1 MAKFDNYE
9 KPPWV
14 STGPR
19 TRMLRAKKKVRQ
31 QKLAQQR
38 KEMGADSFAAPR
50 KTVSASKRKKNT
62 EISKIISDIMHN
74 WEKTGMIGKNRPPTR
89 KAAQK
94 MAIAVAYS
102 IHSKKAEEFNAPYT
116 GSDALSDIGLSTDQL
131 TSTWG
136 SGDFDKSSLN
146 SSGHMTVFAN
156 AEERLGVYQIDGNRL
171 NGNLIYDTSFERHIT
186 GNQKVEQD
194 YIVEFNI
201 LGYDD
206 EGSESYTHI
215 SSEHRIAYLK
225 LIDKDIKYQIETQG
239 LHDITEESEI
249 YGEIE
254 YEANGKTIEITY
266 DATLMPARV
275 LSETIKNDDTEIFYD
290 HYGIEFM
297 SEEEEPEYP
306 CDICEKPAKYNF
318 QDTTVRYEIIDDDFE
333 NPKISDYGGQ
343 NQNDFYC
350 EAHAKQY
357 EGSDFHTLRAEE
369 EEPEYPCD
377 ICDKPAKYN
386 FQDTTVRYEIIDD
399 DFENPQ
405 VSDYG
410 GQNQNDFY
418 CEVHAKQYEG
428 SDFHTLRAET
438 SDAPTF
444 TPKDGYKCDGCGKTI
459 DEGVNLQDIDVHWY
473 IEDGDFTGDYELKN
487 HLGNYN
493 DFYCYT
499 CAENEGFMSEG
510 NTPVMPPMEF
520 GEMANW
526 RPLDGTPG
534 LKRKRAENYKHE
546 CITCAEGMDE
556 LVAKGQ
562 TWSCECCGFLVGTQG
577 KHEGCG
583 YNDNGEVMCNLCATE
598 QCDCA
603 ETEVLGNCKDCGT
616 DIFDDGEDEL
626 WCDECSYRLC
636 HGCNRRCEGCSR
648 RVCDEHR
655 CSDECCDGA
664 YCEECHKEEVYNAPL
679 GFNEMGPRPFYGN
692 PRKIA
697 IDRWGNRRFI
707 RRRKDGTYMKNVDVG
722 RSIAMD
728 RRRQSQTWA
737 PPGFRDQGDGSL
749 SLLERFRNRLR
760 Q

>member
-19 TRMLRAKKKVRQ
+19 TRMLRNKKKVRQ
-31 QKLAQQR
+31 QKIAQKR
-38 KEMGADSFAAPR
+38 KEMGADSFEAPR

-116 GSDALSDIGLSTDQL
+116 GSGALSDIGLSTDQL

-156 AEERLGVYQIDGNRL
+156 AED
-171 NGNLIYDTSFERHIT
+171 
-186 GNQKVEQD
+186 
-194 YIVEFNI
+194 
-201 LGYDD
+201 
-206 EGSESYTHI
+206 
-215 SSEHRIAYLK
+215 
-225 LIDKDIKYQIETQG
+225 
-239 LHDITEESEI
+239 
-249 YGEIE
+249 
-254 YEANGKTIEITY
+254 
-266 DATLMPARV
+266 
-275 LSETIKNDDTEIFYD
+275 
-290 HYGIEFM
+290 
-297 SEEEEPEYP
+297 EEEEPEYP
-306 CDICEKPAKYNF
+306 CDVCGKPAKYNF
-318 QDTTVRYEIIDDDFE
+318 QDTTVRYEIVDDDFE
-333 NPKISDYGGQ
+333 NPMVSEYGGQ

-357 EGSDFHTLRAEE
+357 EGSDFLALRAE
-369 EEPEYPCD
+369 
-377 ICDKPAKYN
+377 I
-386 FQDTTVRYEIIDD
+386 
-399 DFENPQ
+399 
-405 VSDYG
+405 
-410 GQNQNDFY
+410 
-418 CEVHAKQYEG
+418 
-428 SDFHTLRAET
+428 

-444 TPKDGYKCDGCGKTI
+444 TPEGGYKCDGCGKTI

-473 IEDGDFTGDYELKN
+473 IEDGDFTGNYELKN

-534 LKRKRAENYKHE
+534 LKRNRAENYKHE

-598 QCDCA
+598 QCDCASYSVEMVECGNCADRFSIDEGLDIGGIDYCEECYDTLMSKEVMEA

-737 PPGFRDQGDGSL
+737 PPGFRDQGDGSP